1 MIKGMEMIGFGIIDA
16 AARRATFQQVVHAKI
31 IIIIIFSLT

>member
-31 IIIIIFSLT
+31 FFFLV

>member
-1 MIKGMEMIGFGIIDA
+1 MIKGLEMIGFGIIDA

-31 IIIIIFSLT
+31 IFF

>member
-31 IIIIIFSLT
+31 FFFF

>member
-16 AARRATFQQVVHAKI
+16 AARRATFAAGG
-31 IIIIIFSLT
+31 SS